1 MQQHAVRGHMFNHY
15 HIGSYLLWRLWPE
28 DLPFM
33 NQRQSAR
40 MELINEYLFALSR
53 ESVWRRLERDYAVDH
68 VVADRQAAVDSLMD
82 FVERDTSWALVFAD
96 DQAALYLKRGP
107 RFAPLI
113 ARFAYPHLRLAGDHV
128 AQDGAR
134 AEADTAFRHQL
145 QAELER
151 AAAAS
156 AQNASLRSLL
166 ANLAL
171 LDGRWGAA
179 RRQLEQARAVDR
191 ELPHYYERLGLLSLV
206 QGEPR
211 QALRWFERQRR
222 ETPRQEDVEARLGQ
236 AYLALGDTARAR
248 AQFARELRRFPQNRI
263 ARALMP
269 PPGAR

>member
-1 MQQHAVRGHMFNHY
+1 MFNHY
-15 HIGSYLLWRLWPE
+15 HVGGYLLWRLWPSR
-28 DLPFM
+28 LPFADI
-33 NQRQSAR
+33 RQAVPAD
-40 MELINEYLFALSR
+40 ELDAYMLALSQR
-53 ESVWRRLERDYAVDH
+53 AAWQRLD
-68 VVADRQAAVDSLMD
+68 DRFHFDQVILDRAGARDSLMD

-171 LDGRWGAA
+171 LDGRWSAA

>member
-1 MQQHAVRGHMFNHY
+1 
-15 HIGSYLLWRLWPE
+15 
-28 DLPFM
+28 M

-171 LDGRWGAA
+171 LDGRWSAA

-206 QGEPR
+206 QGQPR

-236 AYLALGDTARAR
+236 AYLALGDTVRAR

-269 PPGAR
+269 PPGTR